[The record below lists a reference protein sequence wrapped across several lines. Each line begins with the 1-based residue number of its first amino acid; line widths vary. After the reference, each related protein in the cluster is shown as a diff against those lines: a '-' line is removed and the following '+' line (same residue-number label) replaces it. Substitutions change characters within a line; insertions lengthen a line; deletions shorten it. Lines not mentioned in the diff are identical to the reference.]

1 MTNCKLI
8 TSVERRRR
16 WSLEEK
22 KGQSVSQIARRCD
35 INQVNFLHGKGKWNK
50 EYYKD

>member
-8 TSVERRRR
+8 TSLERRRR

-22 KGQSVSQIARRCD
+22 KQI
-35 INQVNFLHGKGKWNK
+35 IEKHIKKVNLFSK
-50 EYYKD
+50 